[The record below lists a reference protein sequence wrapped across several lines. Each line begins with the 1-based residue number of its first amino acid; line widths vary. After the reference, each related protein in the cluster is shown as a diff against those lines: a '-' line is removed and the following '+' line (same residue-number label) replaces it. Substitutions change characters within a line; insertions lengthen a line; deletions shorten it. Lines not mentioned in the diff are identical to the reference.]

1 MTPEQIIIFV
11 IALLLVLF
19 SVFAIS
25 LVAISRWT
33 ARRVRAMQER
43 FPQALRVEAAALF
56 GQESLGKTQMRGN
69 GVLALLPDQLVFER
83 MAARR
88 DYVIP
93 LAQITGIENPK
104 SYLGKSR
111 GVPLLKVVWRDDSG
125 KTDSIAWQVSGLSDW
140 QAHIEAAREGQT
152 V

>member
-1 MTPEQIIIFV
+1 MTTEPFV
-11 IALLLVLF
+11 LTVTVLLVTVG
-19 SVFAIS
+19 VFAAA
-25 LVAISRWT
+25 LFGVRQWT
-33 ARRVRAMQER
+33 LRRVRAMKDR

-111 GVPLLKVVWRDDSG
+111 AVPLLKVMWRDDAG

-140 QAHIEAAREGQT
+140 QAHIEATRGRQT